1 MGADAL
7 CDFSRRR
14 AQVVAM
20 DLGASKGHHQS
31 RVLHNVAPYVSGMRG
46 VRALVLVGGQTATER
61 FGEIP
66 LALLDVL
73 GRSVLLRTLDRLRA
87 AGIGEISVISDTD
100 PLPPH
105 RNAAGCKF
113 RVASPANFWEEASQ
127 QFRRLGRN
135 SECILVLR
143 LGAWAEL
150 DYRAMVKAFR
160 RSGSSV
166 MRAYSR
172 REEALDVFVVSS
184 DSQSEAATL
193 LRGELRDERIAD
205 VPYKTNGYVNLLS
218 EPASLRTLALD
229 VFAGESELRPCGREL
244 RPGVWVGG
252 GARVHRQARIVAPAF
267 IGSCSTVRSAA
278 VVTRGSSLEH
288 HSEVDCAT
296 VIDNSS
302 VMPYTRIGAGLDV
315 EYSVV
320 GFQQVHSMLRQ
331 VTVEIEDPRLI
342 GATTTQFSAR
352 TLTFAGWLL
361 GLLPNVLWN
370 FLFEPTPEAVLESA
384 SNALGPSNPA
394 IGEPSLAPV
403 ESQTESYREMAA
415 RRYGNQ

>member
-1 MGADAL
+1 MGAHAL
-7 CDFSRRR
+7 RNFPRRR
-14 AQVVAM
+14 AEVDAM
-20 DLGASKGHHQS
+20 DVGAHSSQS
-31 RVLHNVAPYVSGMRG
+31 HVLHHVAPYTGGMRG
-46 VRALVLVGGQTATER
+46 VRALVLVGAKPGMER

-73 GRSVLLRTLDRLRA
+73 GRSVLMRTLDRLRA
-87 AGIGEISVISDTD
+87 AGISDISVISDTD

-105 RNAAGCKF
+105 RSATGCKF
-113 RVASPANFWEEASQ
+113 SVASPGDFWEEASLHL
-127 QFRRLGRN
+127 RRLGRN

-150 DYRAMVKAFR
+150 DYAALVNEHR

-166 MRAYSR
+166 MRVYSPR
-172 REEALDVFVVSS
+172 GEALDVFVVSS
-184 DSQSEAATL
+184 GSHSEAAAL
-193 LRGELRDERIAD
+193 LRGELCEERIAA
-205 VPYKTNGYVNLLS
+205 VHYRTRGYVNLLS

-229 VFAGESELRPCGREL
+229 VFAGESELRPCGRQV
-244 RPGVWVGG
+244 RPGIWIAG
-252 GARVHRQARIVAPAF
+252 GARIHRQARIVAPAF
-267 IGSCSTVRSAA
+267 IGSCCKVRAAA

-302 VMPYTRIGAGLDV
+302 VMPYTRVGAGLDA

-320 GFQQVHSMLRQ
+320 GFQQVHSIQ
-331 VTVEIEDPRLI
+331 HHVTVEIEDPRLI

-352 TLTFAGWLL
+352 TLMAAGWLL
-361 GLLPNVLWN
+361 GLLPNVLWK
-370 FLFEPTPEAVLESA
+370 FLFEPVSEAALEPA
-384 SNALGPSNPA
+384 AKAIAPSTPA

-403 ESQTESYREMAA
+403 ESQTESYSEMAA